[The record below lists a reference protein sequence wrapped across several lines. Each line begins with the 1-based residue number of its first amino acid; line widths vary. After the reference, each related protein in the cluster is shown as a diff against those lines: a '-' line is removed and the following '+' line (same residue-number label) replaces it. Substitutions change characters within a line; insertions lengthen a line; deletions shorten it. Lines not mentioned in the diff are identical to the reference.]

1 MSDQKFDDTN
11 EPHDIFARQ
20 IADHPIED
28 ASDERLLARALAEVL
43 AGNGRTP
50 TDDDR
55 YRYDHYTDQTDDAL
69 LALAEEPLSRDDVED
84 LDVGQRRTIF
94 LIAQSLAQGGGGAEP
109 SQAQALA
116 RLQAIFELSSSDA
129 MLLEDAGRRHALENG
144 GTTPVHPGDADEALD
159 RRHENFREEQV
170 RRVHARHAPERA
182 SHQVGVFGS
191 TTSSRLDR

>member
-1 MSDQKFDDTN
+1 MSDPKFDDQN
-11 EPHDIFARQ
+11 EPHDVFARQ
-20 IADHPIED
+20 VADHPIED
-28 ASDERLLARALAEVL
+28 ADDERLLARALAEVL
-43 AGNGRTP
+43 AGNARTP
-50 TDDDR
+50 TDDER

-94 LIAQSLAQGGGGAEP
+94 LIAQSLAHGGGGAEP
-109 SQAQALA
+109 SQQQALA
-116 RLQAIFELSSSDA
+116 RLQAVLDLAAGDA
-129 MLLEDAGRRHALENG
+129 MLLEDAGRRHALATG
-144 GTTPVHPGDADEALD
+144 GTTPIRPGEADEVLD
-159 RRHENFREEQV
+159 RRHENFREGQV